1 MFNILDILSDPPMIK
16 IIDVGAMSF
25 ENVDETY
32 TKLLKRSVATVVG
45 FEPVATECDK
55 LNAASDGTH
64 IYLPYCIGNGSPGV
78 FHECNYSMTS
88 SLYEPNTPL
97 LEKFQNLEEYVRVVR
112 KEQVKTHRLDDIP
125 EVAGADYIKVDVQ
138 GGEVEVF
145 AGATE
150 LLKGIVAIET
160 EVEFVP
166 LYKNQPLFAEVDQLL
181 RKNGF
186 AFHRFRETQGR
197 TFKPLFIE
205 ENPFASL
212 SQMLWANVVYV
223 KDFMALDT
231 LLPPQLLKLAI
242 ILHEVYD
249 SYDLCVAVLQ
259 QHDSVAG
266 TKLVDAYLEHF
277 DSAQDALA
285 QKPGND

>member
-1 MFNILDILSDPPMIK
+1 MFNILDILADPPTIK
-16 IIDVGAMSF
+16 IIDVGAMSLEGTNEPYF
-25 ENVDETY
+25 Q
-32 TKLLKRSVATVVG
+32 LLERGIATVVG
-45 FEPVATECDK
+45 FEPVTAECDK

-64 IYLPYCIGNGSPGV
+64 TYLPYCIGDGNPGV

-97 LEKFQNLEEYVRVVR
+97 LEKFQNLEEYVRVVKKQDISTR
-112 KEQVKTHRLDDIP
+112 QLDDIP

-138 GGEVEVF
+138 GGEVGVF

-186 AFHRFRETQGR
+186 AFHRFRDTQGR
-197 TFKPLFIE
+197 AFKPFFIE
-205 ENPFASL
+205 ENPFGSL
-212 SQMLWANVVYV
+212 GQTLWSNAIYV
-223 KDFMALDT
+223 KDFMALDG

-249 SYDLCVAVLQ
+249 SYDLCVVVLQ
-259 QHDSVAG
+259 QHDTVAG
-266 TKLVDAYLEHF
+266 TKLANAYLEHLV
-277 DSAQDALA
+277 SAQDALA

>member
-16 IIDVGAMSF
+16 IIDIGAMSF

-64 IYLPYCIGNGSPGV
+64 IYLPYCIGDGSPGV

-88 SLYEPNTPL
+88 SLYEPNTAL

-112 KEQVKTHRLDDIP
+112 KEQVKTYRLDDIP

-186 AFHRFRETQGR
+186 AFHRFRDTQGR

-212 SQMLWANVVYV
+212 SQMLWSNAVYV

-266 TKLVDAYLEHF
+266 TKLADAYLEHF

>member
-1 MFNILDILSDPPMIK
+1 MFNILDILADPPMIK

-25 ENVDETY
+25 ENIDETY
-32 TKLLKRSVATVVG
+32 AKLLKRGVETVVG
-45 FEPVATECDK
+45 FEPVATERDK

-64 IYLPYCIGNGSPGV
+64 TYLPYCIGDGNPGV
-78 FHECNYSMTS
+78 FYECNYSMTS
-88 SLYEPNTPL
+88 SLYEPNTAL
-97 LEKFQNLEEYVRVVR
+97 LEKFQALEEYVRVVK
-112 KEQVKTHRLDDIP
+112 KEEIETHRLDDIP

-138 GGEVEVF
+138 GGEVGVF
-145 AGATE
+145 AGAAE

-186 AFHRFRETQGR
+186 AFHRFREVCGR
-197 TFKPLFIE
+197 TFKPIFIE
-205 ENPFASL
+205 EKVAETL
-212 SQMLWANVVYV
+212 GQALWADVVYV
-223 KDFMALDT
+223 KDFMALDA

-249 SYDLCVAVLQ
+249 SYDLCVVVLQ
-259 QHDSVAG
+259 QHDTVAD
-266 TKLVDAYLEHF
+266 TKLADAYLEHL
-277 DSAQDALA
+277 DNAQDALA
-285 QKPGND
+285 QEPGND